1 MSLLRRIFSVPDPPY
16 TSPETRN
23 WSVSDPQLVT
33 LFGSPPNLAG
43 VSVSEN
49 SVLGLSAAWR
59 AITLLA
65 GGIAT
70 LPLRAIQERDGITE
84 RVPSWLDN
92 PAGGLTRLE
101 LVEAVVAHMAL
112 HGNAFLAHIYG
123 GAGQLVGVQPIHP
136 QAVAIDVD
144 KQGNKTYKV
153 SLNDGT
159 TQMFT
164 DATMTHIK
172 WLSLD
177 GIRGLSPLQLARNGA
192 FGTGLAA
199 DRSAAALFGSG
210 MRASALAT
218 FDDVTT
224 EEDAK
229 VIQQGLDKALTGEAN
244 AGRIALINRKV
255 SIHPWQL
262 SNEDAQ
268 WLQSREFQIEE
279 IARIYGVPATL
290 IGLSDKQSSWGT
302 GIREMHQ
309 AMSRWTFMP
318 FTTRI
323 EQRLSPLLGANRKA
337 EFDYRDL
344 LAPDPATEINLL
356 IAQVQAGLLTADEAR
371 AILNRAPL
379 PKSEPQALE
388 QEPADDAA

>member
-1 MSLLRRIFSVPDPPY
+1 MSFLKRVFSAPDPPY
-16 TSPETRN
+16 QPPETRN
-23 WSVSDPQLVT
+23 WSISDPAVVT
-33 LFGSPPNLAG
+33 LFGGQPSLAG
-43 VSVSEN
+43 VSVTEQSA
-49 SVLGLSAAWR
+49 LGLSAVFR
-59 AITLLA
+59 SVTLIA

-70 LPLRAIQERDGITE
+70 LPLRAIEARNGITQ
-84 RVPSWLDN
+84 RVDSWLDN
-92 PAGGLTRLE
+92 PAGGLTRFE
-101 LVEAVVAHMAL
+101 LVETTLAHL
-112 HGNAFLAHIYG
+112 LLNGNAFLAHVYG
-123 GAGQLVGVQPIHP
+123 GAGQILGVSPIHP
-136 QAVAIDVD
+136 QAVSVDVD

-159 TQMFT
+159 TQRFT
-164 DATMTHIK
+164 DQTMTHIK

-192 FGTGLAA
+192 FGTSLAA
-199 DRSAAALFGSG
+199 DRSAASLFGSG
-210 MRASALAT
+210 MRASAIAT
-218 FDDVTT
+218 FDDDTT
-224 EEDAK
+224 EEEAK
-229 VIQQGLDKALTGEAN
+229 AAQAGLDRALTGEQN
-244 AGRIALINRKV
+244 AGRIALINRKL

-309 AMSRWTFMP
+309 AMARWTFMP
-318 FTTRI
+318 WTTRI
-323 EQRLSPLLGANRKA
+323 EQRLSLLLPATRKA

-344 LAPDPATEINLL
+344 LAPDPQTEIELL
-356 IAQVQAGLLTADEAR
+356 IKQVEARLLSSAEAR

-379 PKSEPQALE
+379 PKTE
-388 QEPADDAA
+388 QEPADE